1 MSKGTPL
8 STPWK
13 GKTLDG
19 EKYYLAAIFLT
30 DRHPGVQFREML
42 NHDANVGQAVRLY
55 FQDDLRALPLYGWNT
70 FCLKMEETGN
80 KKWLAKIK
88 ALDSDVVLSHLESQL
103 MTASRDG
110 KTPNRALLESTVK
123 ALQGVTALTKIS
135 AENDDAVADGIEV
148 HFIPSLDTP
157 IEPEDAE
164 KMYARLAGS
173 SELGEPNSVSSSSLQ
188 SDASNASPEVK

>member
-55 FQDDLRALPLYGWNT
+55 FQGDLRDLPLYGWNT

-88 ALDSDVVLSHLESQL
+88 ALDNDVILGHLEGQL
-103 MTASRDG
+103 MYASRDG
-110 KTPNRALLESTVK
+110 KTPNRNLLEATVK

-135 AENDDAVADGIEV
+135 AENDDTVADGIEV
-148 HFIPSLDTP
+148 RFIPSLETP
-157 IEPEDAE
+157 IEPETWE
-164 KMYARLAGS
+164 ELLTRLNLS
-173 SELGEPNSVSSSSLQ
+173 SENP
-188 SDASNASPEVK
+188 ASNASPEVK